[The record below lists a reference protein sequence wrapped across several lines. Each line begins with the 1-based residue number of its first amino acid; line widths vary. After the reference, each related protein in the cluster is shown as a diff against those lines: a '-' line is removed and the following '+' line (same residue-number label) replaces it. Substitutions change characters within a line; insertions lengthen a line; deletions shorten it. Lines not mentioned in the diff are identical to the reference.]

1 VARSVYITGLEP
13 GGGKSTV
20 ALGVTELLSRRV
32 ERLAVFRPLVR
43 EVADPIMELLRERYP
58 VSPAAG
64 YGATYAEAAT
74 LLADGGRDRLVAHI
88 LEKFRS
94 VSRDADAVVVVGTD
108 FGRETGESGVHEELA
123 FNARLATEFEA
134 VVLPVVDG
142 RGRSPEVIAGGV
154 RTVHSTLS
162 EMDTTVVAVV
172 ANRVPP
178 DHVAPSLAAV
188 GDIGVPVYAIAEVPA
203 ISAPT
208 LAEVAAALDAE
219 RLLGDDAAYGRDVL
233 HFVVGAA
240 QVPVFLDHLSDG
252 CVVIT
257 PGDRADLVTATFA
270 AHAAGAASVAGLVL
284 TLGERPDRR
293 VLDMVSRLRTDLPV
307 VLVNRDS
314 FETVAAV
321 ADLEGRLV
329 AANPR
334 KVEAAVGAF
343 ESSVDGAELMR
354 RLDVAR
360 SGRVTPLM
368 FEYALIDRA
377 RADRRRRWDRTSR
390 AGRRPRGR
398 RAAARR
404 R

>member
-43 EVADPIMELLRERYP
+43 EVADPIMEVLRERYP

-142 RGRSPEVIAGGV
+142 RGRTPEVIAAGV
-154 RTVHSTLS
+154 RTVHSALS
-162 EMDTTVVAVV
+162 DLDTTVVAVV

-208 LAEVAAALDAE
+208 LAEVSAALDAE

-293 VLDMVSRLRTDLPV
+293 VLDMVSRLRTNLPV
-307 VLVNRDS
+307 VLVNRVRS
-314 FETVAAV
+314 RPQSV
-321 ADLEGRLV
+321 R
-329 AANPR
+329 
-334 KVEAAVGAF
+334 
-343 ESSVDGAELMR
+343 SSPAWT
-354 RLDVAR
+354 AP
-360 SGRVTPLM
+360 S
-368 FEYALIDRA
+368 
-377 RADRRRRWDRTSR
+377 
-390 AGRRPRGR
+390 
-398 RAAARR
+398 
-404 R
+404 